1 MMQDRP
7 PRTVDRTPPP
17 SISPEVIAAKDAHIA
32 TLMDQLAR
40 AETRIEAAEAR
51 AAKAEL
57 RAEKAESRIDTLLAL
72 LPVRQD
78 AGQGPSQ
85 GVQKPPRVPTQVGE
99 GGAQPDDASRFLS
112 PTRKALQALAEAG
125 ALGGEPSGAASGE
138 PPQSELQALVE
149 AGGAVSD
156 GTGLSA
162 ASAGPRRGWRR
173 WLRWP

>member
-1 MMQDRP
+1 MTNRID
-7 PRTVDRTPPP
+7 
-17 SISPEVIAAKDAHIA
+17 AKDAHIA
-32 TLMDQLAR
+32 TLTDQLAK
-40 AETRIEAAEAR
+40 AETRAAAAEAR
-51 AAKAEL
+51 AVRAEQ
-57 RAEKAESRIDTLLAL
+57 RAEKAEGRIDTLLAL

-125 ALGGEPSGAASGE
+125 ALGGEPSSAVSGE
-138 PPQSELQALVE
+138 PPPQSEFQALVE

-162 ASAGPRRGWRR
+162 ATARGGKGWRR
-173 WLRWP
+173 WLRWRS